1 MHADW
6 EIWTAGTVTSS
17 GGRDQF
23 IQAVRNYAASGKNS
37 APFGDLYQT
46 TDGTQLPNSGR
57 ARPVVGG
64 HLALLALSEAP
75 IAVSAPSPAINE
87 TGSSGRNAAARAWQD
102 GGGEH
107 RHARE

>member
-23 IQAVRNYAASGKNS
+23 IRAVRNYAASGKNS

-46 TDGTQLPNSGR
+46 TDGKLVAISGH

-64 HLALLALSEAP
+64 HLALVRGRCSFFDRGWLADPCLF
-75 IAVSAPSPAINE
+75 
-87 TGSSGRNAAARAWQD
+87 
-102 GGGEH
+102 
-107 RHARE
+107 